1 MPESRTIK
9 LQILTPLWTGG
20 VDGTSEVAR
29 ATGVIGSLRWWYEAI
44 QRAFGHR
51 CCDPSNHEPG
61 SRDCACDGRGVRC
74 NVCATYGATGISRA
88 LRIEVSG
95 GTPIGFTGN
104 LNVKPRGNRQ
114 NRGWYLGP
122 GLTGQPVLRIV
133 PLRRDTDVG
142 AVVLPLKLVAGW
154 SALGARTQI
163 GYGVVRLQDDLEAMC
178 LPAFQSAEDTTGLP
192 NLRDM
197 FFAKVG
203 FEVEREDWWRRV
215 AGLADLGSR
224 LEEWVKSSSV
234 PIAPAM
240 KDWLRFGSNERS
252 PLPGIES
259 REHADFVFGKVQRDD
274 RVRSRLCISCA
285 YRRSA
290 QVWEFRV
297 WGWLPR
303 NPPSGI
309 DRDQVLAGLKAV
321 LSRNEWHQR
330 LGGQVRNIRL
340 AVWREF
346 GSERDTAARH
356 SNIAEY
362 LASLLSADE
371 TMAPSAGGRN
381 R

>member
-51 CCDPSNHEPG
+51 CCDPSNHEPRG
-61 SRDCACDGRGVRC
+61 RDCACDGRGVRC
-74 NVCATYGATGISRA
+74 NACATYGATGI
-88 LRIEVSG
+88 
-95 GTPIGFTGN
+95 IGSTGN

-133 PLRRDTDVG
+133 PLRRDADVS

-163 GYGVVRLQDDLEAMC
+163 GYGVVRLQDGLEAPR
-178 LPAFQSAEDTTGLP
+178 LPAPQGGEDTTDLP
-192 NLRDM
+192 TLRDM
-197 FFAKVG
+197 FFSKVG
-203 FEVEREDWWRRV
+203 FEVEREDWWRSV
-215 AGLADLGSR
+215 AGLADLGRR
-224 LEEWVKSSSV
+224 LEEWVKSGSV

-240 KDWLRFGSNERS
+240 KDWLRFGSNGRS
-252 PLPGIES
+252 PLPGIDPH
-259 REHADFVFGKVQRDD
+259 HADFVFGKVQRDD
-274 RVRSRLCISCA
+274 RIRSRLCISCA

-290 QVWEFRV
+290 HVWEFRV

-303 NPPSGI
+303 NPPSSI

-321 LSRNEWHQR
+321 LSQNEWHQR

-346 GSERDTAARH
+346 DSERDTVARY

-362 LASLLSADE
+362 LAGLLSADE
-371 TMAPSAGGRN
+371 TMAPSARGRN